1 MSGMYV
7 LSGVRKLPTD
17 PDSCVDKLGRSPDHS
32 QSCLLGRGGQGD
44 YWRCGGV
51 RDARSAA
58 EKRLLDSPDLFAS
71 DEEYEAGGE
80 MKGAGGSEEGQEV
93 VRGAECVQLPKNY
106 QLTGEAVWEEKTL
119 MSPFAAL
126 PLFMAMQKE
135 GRDTLTPLFRQYL
148 NPQLHNLTHFSS
160 DASWQEEDFC
170 LWSPR
175 GGKVVSQENC
185 ISMKI
190 DQKTIL
196 RNPIKSKISQE
207 EEKEEEIRNKRK
219 RSEKV
224 INLDKKESAK
234 RLEAFK
240 WMLEQKKLNG
250 VRVQEDDSRDETSG
264 GEALL
269 QSTLS
274 TFHSLLKKN

>member
-17 PDSCVDKLGRSPDHS
+17 PDSCVDRLGRSPEHS

-51 RDARSAA
+51 R
-58 EKRLLDSPDLFAS
+58 EKRLVMQDSPDLFAS

-80 MKGAGGSEEGQEV
+80 MQGAGAGSEEGQEV

-119 MSPFAAL
+119 MSPFTAR

-148 NPQLHNLTHFSS
+148 DPQLHSLTHFSS

-170 LWSPR
+170 FWSPR

-185 ISMKI
+185 IKMKL

-224 INLDKKESAK
+224 IQLDKMESAK
-234 RLEAFK
+234 RFEAYK
-240 WMLEQKKLNG
+240 WMLEQKKLSG
-250 VRVQEDDSRDETSG
+250 LKVQEDDSRYETSG
-264 GEALL
+264 GKALL
-269 QSTLS
+269 ESTLS
-274 TFHSLLKKN
+274 TFHSLLKN

>member
-1 MSGMYV
+1 M
-7 LSGVRKLPTD
+7 
-17 PDSCVDKLGRSPDHS
+17 DKLGRSPDHS

-44 YWRCGGV
+44 YWRCGAGSTV
-51 RDARSAA
+51 
-58 EKRLLDSPDLFAS
+58 EKRLVVQDSPDLFAS

-80 MKGAGGSEEGQEV
+80 MQGAGAGSEEGQEI

-119 MSPFAAL
+119 MSPFAAR

-175 GGKVVSQENC
+175 GGKVVGEETC
-185 ISMKI
+185 IKMKI
-190 DQKTIL
+190 EQKTIL
-196 RNPIKSKISQE
+196 RNPIKSNNSQE
-207 EEKEEEIRNKRK
+207 KEKEEDEIRNKRK

-224 INLDKKESAK
+224 MKQDKNESAK

-240 WMLEQKKLNG
+240 WMLEHKKLRG
-250 VRVQEDDSRDETSG
+250 VKVQEDDSRDENTG
-264 GEALL
+264 GKNVLE
-269 QSTLS
+269 STLN
-274 TFHSLLKKN
+274 TFHSLLKN